1 MLLKIRLTFA
11 GNWHYNETMI
21 EELTIEET
29 KIEEEESSILS
40 KAIVTAKSYDWVE
53 EESLAIILRR
63 PLANLQLCGKS
74 QLDWVKLACGKMQKV
89 VLDEVKEEDFLQVLR
104 PYAESKKY
112 IIVLYSDTPL
122 LEKQTIAEALDYF
135 ASKNLNAMVLPRGYV
150 FAADYLLSTD
160 VIFSPVRKSFAPEQF
175 VCVSTP
181 DQINQAFEVLSQR
194 IRNYHK
200 SNGVVLLGEASIYID
215 ADVEIGPGVIIE
227 PFNVLKGNTLIE
239 EQCHLKSGNVIID
252 TIVKK
257 GSIVAGK
264 RLVGGKEE

>member
-1 MLLKIRLTFA
+1 MLLKIRLTFG
-11 GNWHYNETMI
+11 GNWHYNEIMI

-122 LEKQTIAEALDYF
+122 L
-135 ASKNLNAMVLPRGYV
+135 
-150 FAADYLLSTD
+150 
-160 VIFSPVRKSFAPEQF
+160 
-175 VCVSTP
+175 
-181 DQINQAFEVLSQR
+181 
-194 IRNYHK
+194 
-200 SNGVVLLGEASIYID
+200 
-215 ADVEIGPGVIIE
+215 
-227 PFNVLKGNTLIE
+227 
-239 EQCHLKSGNVIID
+239 
-252 TIVKK
+252 
-257 GSIVAGK
+257 
-264 RLVGGKEE
+264 

>member
-89 VLDEVKEEDFLQVLR
+89 VLDEFCGQFEVSHFPPMR
-104 PYAESKKY
+104 HAELSAVYSKKVSRSAGFSAVY
-112 IIVLYSDTPL
+112 ATFIARAFSSAKPHLHKIQSTPTL
-122 LEKQTIAEALDYF
+122 
-135 ASKNLNAMVLPRGYV
+135 
-150 FAADYLLSTD
+150 
-160 VIFSPVRKSFAPEQF
+160 FAP
-175 VCVSTP
+175 VMS
-181 DQINQAFEVLSQR
+181 
-194 IRNYHK
+194 
-200 SNGVVLLGEASIYID
+200 
-215 ADVEIGPGVIIE
+215 
-227 PFNVLKGNTLIE
+227 
-239 EQCHLKSGNVIID
+239 
-252 TIVKK
+252 
-257 GSIVAGK
+257 
-264 RLVGGKEE
+264 